1 MKQAKMSDW
10 GRGFYTLGGAIA
22 QIAFGALPFVLGWEH
37 TVGSRSSE
45 TFTLITPAGYAFSIW
60 SVLFA
65 GSLLFALYQ
74 LARPA
79 HEPLRRIG
87 WLAGHAF
94 WLNAIW
100 ETYVPFQGLDGVSL
114 VVIQLA
120 WLVLVVLLLRASGDV
135 HAGSLDRLF
144 RAPLFALAG
153 WLNAAAF
160 VNILATANFYD
171 IAWLGSGELAPAVLV
186 LVTASVA
193 ASLVLSRLPSVSY
206 FAAVAWAL
214 YAVHI
219 ATDVRGDEV
228 LPMLAL
234 GLMGAVAA
242 TLLAS
247 TVRAIRKP
255 RA

>member
-1 MKQAKMSDW
+1 MKQANMSDW
-10 GRGFYTLGGAIA
+10 VRGFYTLGGAIA

-37 TVGSRSSE
+37 TVGSRSAE

-65 GSLLFALYQ
+65 GSLIFSIYQ
-74 LARPA
+74 LARPS

-114 VVIQLA
+114 GVIGLT
-120 WLVLVVLLLRASGDV
+120 WVLLVVLLLRAAGDGE
-135 HAGSLDRLF
+135 AGFIDRLF
-144 RAPLFALAG
+144 RAPLFALVG

-160 VNILATANFYD
+160 VNILATSNFYGLPW
-171 IAWLGSGELAPAVLV
+171 IGSGALEPAILV
-186 LVTASVA
+186 LVAASLA
-193 ASLVLSRLPSVSY
+193 ASLVLSRLPSLSY

-219 ATDVRGDEV
+219 ATQARAEEV

-247 TVRAIRKP
+247 GLRVIRKP

>member
-1 MKQAKMSDW
+1 MKHANMSDW
-10 GRGFYTLGGAIA
+10 VRGLYTLGGAIA
-22 QIAFGALPFVLGWEH
+22 QIAFGALPFILGWEH
-37 TVGSRSSE
+37 TVGSRSAE

-65 GSLLFALYQ
+65 GSLLFSIYQ

-114 VVIQLA
+114 VIIQLT
-120 WLVLVVLLLRASGDV
+120 WILLVVLLLRASGDDQASV
-135 HAGSLDRLF
+135 WDRLF

-160 VNILATANFYD
+160 VNILATANFYELT
-171 IAWLGSGELAPAVLV
+171 WLGSGELAPAILLLV
-186 LVTASVA
+186 AASLA
-193 ASLVLSRLPSVSY
+193 ASLVLSRLPSLSY

-219 ATDVRGDEV
+219 ATQMRGEEV

-247 TVRAIRKP
+247 GVRAIRKP